1 MASKILIIG
10 GTGYIGKFIVGAS
23 ARLGHPTSALVRDT
37 TPSDPAKAK
46 LLAGFTSSGVKL
58 VKGDLNDHESLVKAI
73 KQVDVVIS
81 TVGGEKLADQTKIV
95 AAIKEAGNVKRFLPS
110 EFGVDV
116 DRAHT
121 VEPAKSMLAAKI
133 HIRRAIE
140 AEGIPYTFVCSN
152 YFAGYSIPTLAQSD
166 SFAPP
171 PKDKLTIFGDGN
183 VKAIFVNEDD
193 IGTYTIKA
201 VDDPRTLNKI
211 LHVRPES
218 NIYTHNELITL
229 YEQKSG
235 KTFERIYLTEEEVL
249 KKIKEAPFPVNLM
262 MGINYSILLK
272 GDTANFEIDPSF
284 GVEATKLYP
293 DVKYTTVEEYVSRLV

>member
-1 MASKILIIG
+1 MMESSLPRGRKMPFVPRTWLSVNP
-10 GTGYIGKFIVGAS
+10 FMV
-23 ARLGHPTSALVRDT
+23 RSALLCRA
-37 TPSDPAKAK
+37 SCSCYWYKWA
-46 LLAGFTSSGVKL
+46 
-58 VKGDLNDHESLVKAI
+58 N
-73 KQVDVVIS
+73 QVTI
-81 TVGGEKLADQTKIV
+81 L
-95 AAIKEAGNVKRFLPS
+95 F
-110 EFGVDV
+110 
-116 DRAHT
+116 
-121 VEPAKSMLAAKI
+121 KSMLAAKI

-140 AEGIPYTFVCSN
+140 AEGIPYTFACSN

-249 KKIKEAPFPVNLM
+249 KKIKEASCSCYWYKWANQ
-262 MGINYSILLK
+262 GYISTLL
-272 GDTANFEIDPSF
+272 
-284 GVEATKLYP
+284 
-293 DVKYTTVEEYVSRLV
+293 LVACS

>member
-1 MASKILIIG
+1 MMESSLPRGRKMPFVPRTWLSVNP
-10 GTGYIGKFIVGAS
+10 FMV
-23 ARLGHPTSALVRDT
+23 RSALLCR
-37 TPSDPAKAK
+37 
-46 LLAGFTSSGVKL
+46 GF
-58 VKGDLNDHESLVKAI
+58 
-73 KQVDVVIS
+73 
-81 TVGGEKLADQTKIV
+81 
-95 AAIKEAGNVKRFLPS
+95 
-110 EFGVDV
+110 
-116 DRAHT
+116 RA
-121 VEPAKSMLAAKI
+121 S
-133 HIRRAIE
+133 
-140 AEGIPYTFVCSN
+140 CSCYWYKWAN
-152 YFAGYSIPTLAQSD
+152 QGYSIPTLAQSD

-249 KKIKEAPFPVNLM
+249 KKIKEASCSCYWYKWANQ
-262 MGINYSILLK
+262 GYISTLL
-272 GDTANFEIDPSF
+272 
-284 GVEATKLYP
+284 
-293 DVKYTTVEEYVSRLV
+293 LVACS